1 MKASAKGYQSES
13 DVKGKP
19 APVDGFFHTTIVHV
33 NDSRTKKDGSPLNAT
48 IVEFEVLAGSVPG
61 QEGKTV
67 TQWFQLDDNGN
78 ESAEYCEKVSR
89 LCMAAG
95 LLRPGEEKDIDAA
108 DLENCQVVIKVQN
121 YVKKDKTTGCGVAD
135 YGLAVW
141 GVNHPDVASVPRNHD
156 AIRLWNEA
164 RGVTHQGNGQAAGG
178 NGNGHHAAATVDA
191 GAGVNTDDI

>member
-19 APVDGFFHTTIVHV
+19 APVDGFFHTTIAHV

-78 ESAEYCEKVSR
+78 ENAEYCEKVSR

-95 LLRPGEEKDIDAA
+95 LLRPGEEKDIDAG
-108 DLENCQVVIKVQN
+108 DLENCQVIIKVQN
-121 YVKKDKTTGCGVAD
+121 YTKKTGGTGCGLAD
-135 YGLAVW
+135 YGLGVW
-141 GVNHPDVASVPRNHD
+141 GVNHPDVAAVPKNLD
-156 AIRLWNEA
+156 AIRLWREA
-164 RGVTHQGNGQAAGG
+164 TGQPASGGNGQS
-178 NGNGHHAAATVDA
+178 GNGHSASAPVAGSAAAAVS
-191 GAGVNTDDI
+191 TDDI

>member
-19 APVDGFFHTTIVHV
+19 APVDGFYHATISHV
-33 NDSRTKKDGSPLNAT
+33 NDSRVKKDGSALNAT

-141 GVNHPDVASVPRNHD
+141 GVNHPDVAAVPKNLD

-164 RGVTHQGNGQAAGG
+164 RGVSSDGNGHAAGG
-178 NGNGHHAAATVDA
+178 NGNGHHAAATV